1 MKRNFNVPRQ
11 TSFIKPE
18 VQNPFSH
25 RLNLSIVDK
34 IKIAIMSVTIAPI
47 RMILAG
53 LCLLLAWPLAAISVA
68 FLSKEDKQKPLSGW
82 RKSLTRGLLFM
93 GRCLRFLCGFHKV
106 RIIGQM
112 APASEAPVLC
122 VAPHSSF
129 FDGFIM
135 FVGDAL
141 MSGLSK
147 IEITSIPFLGTFI
160 EFTQPV
166 LVRREDPDS
175 RANTIRE
182 IRRRCQSGG
191 LWPQIF
197 IFPEGTCTNRSC
209 LITYKP
215 GAFYPGVPVQ
225 PVCLRYPN
233 RMDTVTWTWDGPSAF
248 TLLWLTLC
256 QFHNYLEIEFLPV
269 YVPNEEEKKD
279 AKLFA
284 NNVRDVMAKC
294 LGCPVTDHTYDDCRL
309 MVLASKLEMP
319 MEAGI
324 VEFMKL
330 HKKLGISYDQL
341 NKYLEKFHS
350 IAERKSKSIT
360 INEFAEYLHVPQSS
374 ALEEV
379 FAMYDR
385 DGSGSIDFREY
396 VIGLSLVSN
405 PANTE
410 NTLKMAFKLFQKEN
424 DYISEEDFNTVL
436 HNAFKM
442 ETEEIHKLFEKVD
455 SNHDGEISYDEF
467 KNYATKKPEYAKL
480 FTTFQDQTVENGQP
494 DKTKSE

>member
-82 RKSLTRGLLFM
+82 RNWLRPFVLMFCRAMFFCVGFQWITVRGK
-93 GRCLRFLCGFHKV
+93 RVSC
-106 RIIGQM
+106 Q
-112 APASEAPVLC
+112 EAPILV
-122 VAPHSSF
+122 VAPHSSYQ
-129 FDGFIM
+129 
-135 FVGDAL
+135 DAL
-141 MSGLSK
+141 CSVFVEL
-147 IEITSIPFLGTFI
+147 TSVVAKAEAIYAPIFGTFI